1 LKPQGVSKAKKA
13 AHLCQHDEKF
23 STDQTP
29 DFFVYRTPR
38 PLANFHI
45 GTRLL
50 GPRGLLHQQSV
61 FPIREAPR
69 LLDALLTDCR
79 DMGEPPC
86 LASIKLFGSRRP
98 VGLLSFPR
106 EGFTIA
112 LDFANRGETTR
123 RLLRRLEARVL
134 EAGGAIYPAKD
145 STLSP
150 EGFRRSFPAWESFV
164 PHIDPHFSSSF
175 WRRVVGIQQGGRPAL
190 EPADNIC
197 GAAPI
202 A

>member
-1 LKPQGVSKAKKA
+1 
-13 AHLCQHDEKF
+13 
-23 STDQTP
+23 
-29 DFFVYRTPR
+29 
-38 PLANFHI
+38 
-45 GTRLL
+45 
-50 GPRGLLHQQSV
+50 LLHQQSV

-150 EGFRRSFPAWESFV
+150 GGFDEVSQHGKVLFRISIRTS
-164 PHIDPHFSSSF
+164 
-175 WRRVVGIQQGGRPAL
+175 RPASGVVSL
-190 EPADNIC
+190 ESNRGADLLLSLPTIF
-197 GAAPI
+197 AVPLL
-202 A
+202 